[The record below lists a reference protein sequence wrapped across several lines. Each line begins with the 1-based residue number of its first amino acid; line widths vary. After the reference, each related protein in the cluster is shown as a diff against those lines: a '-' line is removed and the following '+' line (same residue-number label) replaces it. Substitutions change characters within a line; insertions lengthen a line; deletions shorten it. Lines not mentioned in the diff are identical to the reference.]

1 MFKKKCKMFP
11 ELFEWLMTLCDLGE
25 GVHEKKCKMFPVR
38 VVDDFVTLGNV
49 GGRDLGEG

>member
-25 GVHEKKCKMFPVR
+25 GEVAE
-38 VVDDFVTLGNV
+38 V
-49 GGRDLGEG
+49 GDGINLKVM